1 MKASSRRER
10 LEEVKDDPRTLIFY
24 EAPHKLRDT
33 LADMAAAFGEGRRL
47 TLCRELTKIHEE
59 LIRTTLGEAV
69 TLYQEREPKGEYVL
83 ILEGAVLD
91 RGPKVSF
98 EEAVELVVQMA
109 GCGVSLSEAAKSVA
123 ADAGYKKG
131 ELYRAAIEKAGRS
144 KGHSLTTSTT

>member
-69 TLYQEREPKGEYVL
+69 TLYQEREPKGQHVL
-83 ILEGAVLD
+83 IL
-91 RGPKVSF
+91 
-98 EEAVELVVQMA
+98 
-109 GCGVSLSEAAKSVA
+109 
-123 ADAGYKKG
+123 
-131 ELYRAAIEKAGRS
+131 
-144 KGHSLTTSTT
+144 